1 MAKPNS
7 PNTPNKYYFYN
18 DATKIVWHAEF
29 MPEDRNDLIYIGTSD
44 NPNVVMAA
52 AYFMR
57 DMVDPTG
64 YKVQELVELTE

>member
-18 DATKIVWHAEF
+18 DATKIVWYSDF

-44 NPNVVMAA
+44 NPNHTMAA
-52 AYFMR
+52 SVFMK
-57 DMVDPTG
+57 DMIDPVG
-64 YKVQELVELTE
+64 YTLQELVELTE